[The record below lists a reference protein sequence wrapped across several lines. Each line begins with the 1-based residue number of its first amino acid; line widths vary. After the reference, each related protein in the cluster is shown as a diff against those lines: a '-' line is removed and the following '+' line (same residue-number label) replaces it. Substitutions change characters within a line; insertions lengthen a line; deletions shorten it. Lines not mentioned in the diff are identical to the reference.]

1 VSPRP
6 QIDHIRK
13 PQIVRAAAEVIAE
26 RGLGSTRIADVAE
39 RAGTSDSAVL
49 YWFDTKEELLF
60 EALTA
65 EEERFAEE
73 LRERLGAEESPSQR
87 LITLINAC
95 VGSPSSGA
103 SDWRLWMELWN
114 RALRDPAARRTRAEL
129 DRHWRAEIATIVA
142 DGQRTGE
149 FGGGDPDE
157 IAAELGA
164 LIDGLAVQNTLE
176 DPEMTDQ
183 RMTAIAIRSAER
195 LLDLRRPSPRAV
207 AEPAR

>member
-13 PQIVRAAAEVIAE
+13 PQIVGAAAEVIAE
-26 RGLGSTRIADVAE
+26 RGLASTRIADVAE

-73 LRERLGAEESPSQR
+73 LRERLGAEESPSQQ

-129 DRHWRAEIATIVA
+129 DRHWRAQIATIVA

-176 DPEMTDQ
+176 DPEMSDQ

-195 LLDLRRPSPRAV
+195 LLDPRRPSPCAV